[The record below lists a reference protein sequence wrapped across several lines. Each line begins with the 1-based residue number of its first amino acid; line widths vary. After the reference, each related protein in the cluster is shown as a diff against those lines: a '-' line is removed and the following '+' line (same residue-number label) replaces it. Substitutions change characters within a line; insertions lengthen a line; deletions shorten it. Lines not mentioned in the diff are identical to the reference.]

1 MATAS
6 QHLTK
11 TEIALQEVRNRLR
24 TGDYEPGRRL
34 GVEELTK
41 ELGMSPTPIREALRL
56 LQADNLVTYRPHHG
70 MVVADVSPDRV
81 EEISRVRG
89 ALEPLA
95 TEMSVA
101 SMTPE
106 RLQILEAHH
115 AEFRKK
121 VSRDRRSRADAEWH
135 WAIYDGCGSQFLVGF
150 IHRLWDAFPW
160 RSAHVPNTRVDQS
173 VEEHELVMA
182 AIRKGDAPVAA
193 ARMLDHLESFRVAF
207 LAALEK

>member
-1 MATAS
+1 MATAP

-56 LQADNLVTYRPHHG
+56 LQADHLVTYRPHHG

-81 EEISRVRG
+81 EEISRVRN

-95 TEMSVA
+95 TLLSIET
-101 SMTPE
+101 MTPE
-106 RLQILEAHH
+106 RLEELEAHH
-115 AEFRKK
+115 ADFRKK
-121 VSRDRRSRADAEWH
+121 AGRDRRSRADAAWH
-135 WAIYDGCGSQFLVGF
+135 WAIYDGSGSPFLVGF

-160 RSAHVPNTRVDQS
+160 RSAHVPNSRVDQS
-173 VEEHELVMA
+173 LEEHELVMA
-182 AIRKGDAPVAA
+182 AIRAGDAETAG

-207 LAALEK
+207 LTALGK

>member
-1 MATAS
+1 VASSS

-34 GVEELTK
+34 SVDELTK

-56 LQADNLVTYRPHHG
+56 LQADHLVTYRPHHG
-70 MVVADVSPDRV
+70 MVVADVSADRV
-81 EEISRVRG
+81 EEISRVRN

-95 TEMSVA
+95 TQLAVA
-101 SMTPE
+101 AMTPE
-106 RLQILEAHH
+106 RLEQLEAHH

-135 WAIYDGCGSQFLVGF
+135 WTIYDGSGSPFLVSF
-150 IHRLWDAFPW
+150 VHRLWDAFPW
-160 RSAHVPNTRVDQS
+160 RSAHVPNARVDQS

-182 AIRKGDAPVAA
+182 AIRAGDPEAAA

-207 LAALEK
+207 LHALEK